1 MADQRLEPGR
11 KELTMPKEFY
21 TERDIEDMFKRGILS
36 LQVNDNV
43 VLTELAYEKANRLG
57 MQLLREKPFEPPAA
71 PVRPY
76 ISELIKPNP
85 GPTVPAH
92 PLEADLS
99 ARIRAAVN
107 ARLETQVDPAL
118 LDVIIERVLKSTG
131 AK

>member
-1 MADQRLEPGR
+1 MA
-11 KELTMPKEFY
+11 KEFY
-21 TERDIEDMFKRGILS
+21 TERDIEDMVKRGVLS
-36 LQVNDNV
+36 LQINDNV

-57 MQLLREKPFEPPAA
+57 MQLLREKPLEPPGA

-76 ISELIKPNP
+76 LSELRKPVAAQAAP
-85 GPTVPAH
+85 SPAS
-92 PLEADLS
+92 EADLS

-107 ARLETQVDPAL
+107 ARLGAQVDPAL